1 MLSKT
6 KRPYDP
12 EALPPDKRLRAN
24 VQDLFANS
32 LLSGKRLQEL
42 INDAAGAGASS
53 MGCLSRKDDKNATR
67 HLRPKFLKRNQRP
80 DVYWARIR
88 VKDKKTQAEDTQLCA
103 CLLPHELLEVLH
115 RLGDRRV
122 LHATD
127 GLDPKS
133 QEHLSNMQ
141 AHHGEPLVALGLWGD
156 GVPCNWD
163 RTESVEV
170 FSLNLPGQAGTYS
183 TLRLPLTG
191 LSRKQ
196 ISEHT
201 FYDIIDVLSWS
212 LRHCYAGTL
221 PRCRHDGAA
230 FWKSDQKRKKL
241 YENKDYE
248 LGVRGT
254 LVEVRGDWKMYKEI
268 FKFPAWN
275 QKVGCCWRCK
285 ATPAEVLIC
294 VLSCEGGQRAC
305 PLLQRIYTQ
314 SFAILSITTP

>member
-1 MLSKT
+1 M
-6 KRPYDP
+6 
-12 EALPPDKRLRAN
+12 
-24 VQDLFANS
+24 
-32 LLSGKRLQEL
+32 
-42 INDAAGAGASS
+42 
-53 MGCLSRKDDKNATR
+53 
-67 HLRPKFLKRNQRP
+67 
-80 DVYWARIR
+80 
-88 VKDKKTQAEDTQLCA
+88 
-103 CLLPHELLEVLH
+103 
-115 RLGDRRV
+115 

-133 QEHLSNMQ
+133 QEQLLRMQ
-141 AHHGEPLVALGLWGD
+141 TPHGSPLLALGLWGD

-170 FSLNLPGQAGTYS
+170 FSLNLPGQAGKYS

-201 FYDIIDVLSWS
+201 FYDIMDVLSLS

-241 YENKDYE
+241 YEKTGYE
-248 LGVRGT
+248 LGIRGT
-254 LVEVRGDWKMYKEI
+254 LVEVRGDWKMYQEI

-275 QKVGCCWRCK
+275 MKVGCCWRCK
-285 ATPAEVLIC
+285 ATPDEAMMQSIC
-294 VLSCEGGQRAC
+294 KFVRQFYNARMK
-305 PLLQRIYTQ
+305 YTHPHREH
-314 SFAILSITTP
+314 A